1 MRFTETYGGN
11 HRPDGARQRLPR
23 KTLTAVSS
31 KKATL
36 GSAHFN
42 SKKNVHF
49 NEQKKENI
57 FCQLKYIQ

>member
-42 SKKNVHF
+42 SKKIYTLMNKRRKTFFV
-49 NEQKKENI
+49 N
-57 FCQLKYIQ
+57 